1 MSDIDKIKR
10 VLMEQHGADQFNSFE
25 FVGGPGNTLV
35 KFDTLGDCC
44 IALVDPA
51 CRVIWAHSLACRY
64 EGAAAPK
71 KYMHELFEEEEQRM
85 VDAARVRP
93 VTLGEVKFHL
103 GLPPSSN
110 PTLMAAVQKAT
121 EQPVEALAPSLASE
135 VLAEALDALDGYRK
149 GEQEG
154 FITPEAMRL
163 LTDCHG
169 YDFKLNVRGDE
180 ALFWRGGEYIC
191 KLPYVKGCGFEIS
204 VASEFLDGERIVVQ

>member
-10 VLMEQHGADQFNSFE
+10 VLIKQHAADQFNSFE

-44 IALVDPA
+44 IALVDPEA
-51 CRVIWAHSLACRY
+51 RVIWAHSLAASY
-64 EGAAAPK
+64 EEAARP
-71 KYMHELFEEEEQRM
+71 MHELFEEEEQRM

-93 VTLGEVKFHL
+93 VTLGEIKFAL
-103 GLPPSSN
+103 GKPISKLER
-110 PTLMAAVQKAT
+110 AIKAT
-121 EQPVEALAPSLASE
+121 ETAKDALAPSLASE

-204 VASEFLDGERIVVQ
+204 IASGFLDGERIVVQ